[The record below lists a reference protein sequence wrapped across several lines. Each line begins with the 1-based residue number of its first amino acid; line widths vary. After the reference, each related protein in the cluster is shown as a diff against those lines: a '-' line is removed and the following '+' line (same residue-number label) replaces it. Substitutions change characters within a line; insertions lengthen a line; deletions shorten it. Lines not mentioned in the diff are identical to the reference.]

1 VASISTTTPT
11 VVGGFSIPWD
21 QLRKL
26 LPDERWALYG
36 AGYVVL
42 GGPAVVATITYQ
54 KNDGTLVTLGT
65 KTISA
70 NGKVEMGP
78 YPVRGEFA
86 DTAGVPNNE
95 NVITV
100 ALQGALASS
109 GAAAA
114 MTRWTLW
121 LRMSPRR
128 V

>member
-1 VASISTTTPT
+1 MASISATTPT

-21 QLRKL
+21 QLRRL

-42 GGPAVVATITYQ
+42 GGPAVVATLTYQ
-54 KNDGTLVTLGT
+54 KDDGTLITLGT
-65 KTISA
+65 KTFSSS
-70 NGKVEMGP
+70 GKVELGP
-78 YPVRGEFA
+78 YPLRGQFA
-86 DTAGVPNNE
+86 EAAGVPNGE

-109 GAAAA
+109 GTAAS

-121 LRMSPRR
+121 LRMTPRNT
-128 V
+128 